1 MLKRLPSRN
10 QRTKGFRAKH
20 ALQICLLLGVCFWL
34 IYQVKHSH
42 DKKKEFDENDV
53 KTTIRRVSD
62 SDIPKLGRKDLHP
75 REDITKN
82 EKREEE
88 EEEEIPLEE
97 EEQHGEEREEEENK
111 NESQEQEEDEEENK
125 NDDAEENKNEDAEEN
140 KNEEAEDGG
149 RGGGDDEIDEN
160 DQERKEEEGNHD
172 EEFIDEEKEQEEG
185 GDDSKKNDNEEIEDR
200 VEKENSSEDQDS
212 DGGDQTD
219 HEAREEHYI
228 RDDASSEVAHD
239 TQVISTGTEKIS
251 SESTNENTETKN
263 LEQEDKSDNPEDVK
277 KIENNAGSKVGEGET
292 GGNHTS
298 LGVVSLAQKADYDDS
313 SNSSDNQV
321 STTTQSNDHPE
332 AGNNSTEVS
341 NERSDSSE
349 QMKIEMNDSSQQ
361 NKTES
366 ATDPVPAQITK
377 NVATTREGEREEIPS
392 LVQTDNS
399 TIGSDENKVDFTS
412 ANSTKTEKAD
422 GASEELSDSSKN
434 PVSYA
439 SEKVVRPEE
448 TVRVEDGTAS
458 KMKENAD
465 ATENGKS
472 DNKFDSNEEENSSD
486 STGGTEEAVQH
497 DPIDSSDTHIAQE
510 MNEVRMDLSTLPDM
524 DSQRV
529 DNEEVA
535 AE

>member
-42 DKKKEFDENDV
+42 DKKKEFDENDA
-53 KTTIRRVSD
+53 KTTIRVSD
-62 SDIPKLGRKDLHP
+62 GEIPKLGRKDLHP
-75 REDITKN
+75 REDITKV
-82 EKREEE
+82 EKHEEE
-88 EEEEIPLEE
+88 EEEEIAVEE

-111 NESQEQEEDEEENK
+111 NESQEQEEEE
-125 NDDAEENKNEDAEEN
+125 EENKNEDAEDN

-149 RGGGDDEIDEN
+149 RGGGDDEIDES

-172 EEFIDEEKEQEEG
+172 EEFVDEEKEREEEG
-185 GDDSKKNDNEEIEDR
+185 GDDTKKNDNEEIEDQ
-200 VEKENSSEDQDS
+200 VDKEHSSEDQDS

-239 TQVISTGTEKIS
+239 TQVINTGTEKIS
-251 SESTNENTETKN
+251 SESTIENTEAKN
-263 LEQEDKSDNPEDVK
+263 LEQDDKSNNPEDVK
-277 KIENNAGSKVGEGET
+277 KIESNAGSKVAEGET

-298 LGVVSLAQKADYDDS
+298 LDTVSLAQKVDYDNLP
-313 SNSSDNQV
+313 NSSDNQV
-321 STTTQSNDHPE
+321 SITMQSNNRPE
-332 AGNNSTEVS
+332 AGNYSEMGTEKS
-341 NERSDSSE
+341 GSFE
-349 QMKIEMNDSSQQ
+349 QIKIETNDSSQQ
-361 NKTES
+361 NITES
-366 ATDPVPAQITK
+366 VTDSVPAQITK
-377 NVATTREGEREEIPS
+377 DVATTRGSEIEEIPS
-392 LVQTDNS
+392 LAQTDNS
-399 TIGSDENKVDFTS
+399 TIGSLENKIEFNST
-412 ANSTKTEKAD
+412 NSTKTDKTD

-434 PVSYA
+434 PVSNA
-439 SEKVVRPEE
+439 LEQVVRPEQ
-448 TVRVEDGTAS
+448 TLQVEDGTTS
-458 KMKENAD
+458 TTKQNAD

-472 DNKFDSNEEENSSD
+472 DNKIDSDAEEDSSD
-486 STGGTEEAVQH
+486 STGGTEDAVQH
-497 DPIDSSDTHIAQE
+497 DPIDSSDTQIAQE

-529 DNEEVA
+529 DSEEIA